1 MWPGLAPCAFVMQG
15 KSHSVEKQPMPPK
28 RKGGRPPAEHAGDVD
43 RRILDAARRQFL
55 AQGFDATSCEQVA
68 AEAGAG
74 KASLYTRYA
83 NKEALFTAVVRR
95 NVETIMAHPIDP
107 VPSGLPARERLQI
120 LGNAILVHALQP
132 DVVALMR
139 VVIATAHRLPELAQ
153 LNDSIGRDRGVL
165 LSANALCCAQ
175 ATSQFLIDHALPTA
189 AKFIDIAFVPFQM
202 GAL

>member
-1 MWPGLAPCAFVMQG
+1 
-15 KSHSVEKQPMPPK
+15 
-28 RKGGRPPAEHAGDVD
+28 
-43 RRILDAARRQFL
+43 
-55 AQGFDATSCEQVA
+55 
-68 AEAGAG
+68 
-74 KASLYTRYA
+74 
-83 NKEALFTAVVRR
+83 
-95 NVETIMAHPIDP
+95 MAHPIDP

-165 LSANALCCAQ
+165 LSAQALCGAQ
-175 ATSQFLIDHALPTA
+175 AASQALIDHALPTA

-202 GAL
+202 RAL